1 MNTFFLQLVT
11 TGLLVVQSW
20 FAISFQSV
28 TTKPVPSGVVWA
40 TTTASVTNVID
51 GDTIDVALPD
61 GTSARVR
68 YIGIDTPEMYPTLE
82 CGGKEA
88 TDRNQTLVA
97 GRTVTL
103 VPGPGP
109 YDRYGRRLA
118 YVYVDATFVNE
129 TLVQEGVASLMMI
142 SPNTAYRQP
151 FEILQTTA
159 RSKSVG
165 LWSCPRRSGG

>member
-1 MNTFFLQLVT
+1 MTTFFLQLVT

-20 FAISFQSV
+20 FAVPFQSV
-28 TTKPVPSGVVWA
+28 PTKPVPSGVVWA
-40 TTTASVTNVID
+40 TTTAAVTKVID

-82 CGGKEA
+82 CDGKEA
-88 TDRNQTLVA
+88 ADRNQTLVA

-103 VPGPGP
+103 IPGLGP

-129 TLVQEGVASLMMI
+129 TLVQEGMASLMMI
-142 SPNTAYRQP
+142 SPNTAYRQS
-151 FEILQTTA
+151 FEILQTAA
-159 RSKSVG
+159 RSKGVG
-165 LWSCPRRSGG
+165 MWSCPRRSGG